1 MRIYKVNYLPK
12 SRLDR
17 TFDKSIPVSNS
28 AKNCHREHCSIISM
42 VNNRLIE
49 HTLDNQVPVENKH
62 IESQW
67 KITLIIENG
76 CFRDYVKLKFWFLRD
91 KTLETADMISYA
103 THVQDWIWTQNQL
116 HVSQFVE
123 SWKFE
128 TTWLAQSITCSYI
141 SFRERSE
148 LSWTYVVALSNQMDA
163 EWTTIN
169 VNSISANDLCE
180 QIQQ

>member
-1 MRIYKVNYLPK
+1 MKFSFKIFLSVSRAVSLTTNSSAEQMRIYKVNYLPK

-76 CFRDYVKLKFWFLRD
+76 CFRDYVKLKF
-91 KTLETADMISYA
+91 
-103 THVQDWIWTQNQL
+103 
-116 HVSQFVE
+116 
-123 SWKFE
+123 
-128 TTWLAQSITCSYI
+128 
-141 SFRERSE
+141 
-148 LSWTYVVALSNQMDA
+148 
-163 EWTTIN
+163 
-169 VNSISANDLCE
+169 
-180 QIQQ
+180 